1 MPFALK
7 LQATVGEITAFD
19 CTGGEPADQHRT
31 ILEQDPADPDVVDVL
46 GMTFAQVADALGP
59 DVVVAD
65 WINANLLGKLV
76 PSDSIDALIDGELR
90 VQIRK
95 MDSDNRS

>member
-1 MPFALK
+1 MPYALK
-7 LQATVGEITAFD
+7 LQATVGDVTAFD

-31 ILEQDPADPDVVDVL
+31 ILEQDPADPAVVNVL
-46 GMTFAQVADALGP
+46 GMTFAQVADALGA

-76 PSDSIDALIDGELR
+76 PSEAIGALLDGELR